1 MTGHFFCRPVA
12 NAAASWGLRSRA
24 SLPFPVST
32 STNSADQVEAFGRG
46 EPDHRLPLGLDAE
59 P

>member
-24 SLPFPVST
+24 SLPLPGL
-32 STNSADQVEAFGRG
+32 DLDELGGQVEAFGRG
-46 EPDHRLPLGLDAE
+46 KPGDGLPLGLDAK